1 MSSGLASDEVAE
13 DYKNSLEDLTTNDR
27 FQISNLTVIA
37 KENTEHAM
45 AISRVLENHIRT
57 TPPVQK
63 LPALYVV
70 DSIVKNV
77 GTPYTLFLG
86 RNMYQ
91 TFMNAYTLVDS
102 QTRRKLDEMLKTW
115 KEPVPGSLDTRP
127 VFPPEITR
135 SIESALIKA
144 RTAALQQQQA
154 RSQQEVLTRG
164 RVGTPPGWASNS
176 PTPQNPARYPPSTT
190 STPPML
196 YHRNGGPGHGF
207 PSADPRSTPTPQ
219 LQQQPD
225 VDLSALNRDIEVLIT
240 AARSDFANNPL
251 DPSIQQRL
259 KALLD
264 LQGILQR
271 QELTQEQLKL
281 VRDQVSALAPK
292 PAITVPPTLAP
303 VIQAVSTPSMAIP
316 PVQAMS
322 QPLQQL
328 LNPGTLAELIKTT
341 AVRQQP
347 TPPPQ
352 AQNILPQVPSS
363 ATPQP
368 PVTSNPENPLI
379 AALRA
384 RGLLP
389 SASATP
395 TTSATPPSNLA
406 SGFPFIVPGQVRYT
420 PPVPT
425 PQAIETSNVQVNVQ
439 MNTASIKIPRN
450 VLIATLYESKS
461 NRCGTCGRRFF
472 VTDDGKGK
480 KARHLDWHFR
490 TNQRMAEAAKRAQNR
505 SWYVDERDWIKSREV
520 GDDEGL
526 VETETS
532 GEGTTGSDGGSA
544 KKGPPKQWIRA
555 PNDATLRNTPCPI
568 CQEKFESTW
577 SEDVQ
582 DWIWQDAV
590 KVGNRVYHAS
600 CYAEVTKDG
609 PTPAHRVTPSGR
621 TGTPDSILGKRKAE
635 GADYPGQNVR
645 VKTESG

>member
-1 MSSGLASDEVAE
+1 MSAALASDEVAE
-13 DYKNSLEDLTTNDR
+13 DYKNSLEDLTSNDR

-57 TPPVQK
+57 TPPAQK

-127 VFPPEITR
+127 VFPPDITR
-135 SIESALIKA
+135 SIENALIKA

-154 RSQQEVLTRG
+154 RGQPSS
-164 RVGTPPGWASNS
+164 RVSTPPGWTNT
-176 PTPQNPARYPPSTT
+176 PTPPNAIRHHPNTMQGQRGGSTNGYPT
-190 STPPML
+190 SEPIPV
-196 YHRNGGPGHGF
+196 
-207 PSADPRSTPTPQ
+207 RSTPTPQ
-219 LQQQPD
+219 QAHE
-225 VDLSALNRDIEVLIT
+225 VDLSSLNRDIEVLIA
-240 AARSDFANNPL
+240 AARNEFANNPL
-251 DPSIQQRL
+251 DPSVQQRL

-264 LQGILQR
+264 LQGIMQR
-271 QELTQEQLKL
+271 QQLTQEQLKL

-292 PAITVPPTLAP
+292 PALPTQPPHIPAASIPTTA
-303 VIQAVSTPSMAIP
+303 TP
-316 PVQAMS
+316 PVAQSIS

-328 LNPGTLAELIKTT
+328 LNPGTLAELIKAT
-341 AVRQQP
+341 AARQQP

-352 AQNILPQVPSS
+352 IPVLPQLPVSS
-363 ATPQP
+363 TPQMP
-368 PVTSNPENPLI
+368 TSGPENPLI

-384 RGLLP
+384 KGLLP
-389 SASATP
+389 ASSA
-395 TTSATPPSNLA
+395 PPGASIPQSNV
-406 SGFPFIVPGQVRYT
+406 GPFPFIVPGQVRVT
-420 PPVPT
+420 PPMPT
-425 PQAIETSNVQVNVQ
+425 PQAVNTGDVQISVQ
-439 MNTASIKIPRN
+439 MNTASVKIPRIM
-450 VLIATLYESKS
+450 LIASLYDARS
-461 NRCGTCGRRFF
+461 NRCGTCGRRFHA
-472 VTDDGKGK
+472 TEEGKEK

-490 TNQRMAEAAKRAQNR
+490 TNQRMADAARRAQNR
-505 SWYVDERDWIKSREV
+505 SWYVDERDWIKSREI
-520 GDDEGL
+520 GDDQVISE
-526 VETETS
+526 ETTNEAP
-532 GEGTTGSDGGSA
+532 GGSESSPA
-544 KKGPPKQWIRA
+544 QKGPRKQWIRA

-590 KVGNRVYHAS
+590 KVGTRVYHAS

-609 PTPAHRVTPSGR
+609 PTPAQRETPSAR
-621 TGTPDSILGKRKAE
+621 TGTPDSVLGKRKAE
-635 GADYPGQNVR
+635 GDSPSQNVR
-645 VKTESG
+645 VKTEPV